1 VRVPRVASCWT
12 ERSEWLVLTAVFLT
26 RDKLSAS
33 RLPVC
38 RFPLNSSALVS
49 GCNAS
54 SAGLSSAL
62 RLGSVIV
69 IFMLMLGP
77 VLMRMLVLT
86 CESADGGS
94 ARPSDESARQ
104 NRAPTEYAN
113 GRPSSRP
120 DSTTCNSSFFA
131 VRQ

>member
-1 VRVPRVASCWT
+1 MKAWKISQSDYDDLFSKRY
-12 ERSEWLVLTAVFLT
+12 
-26 RDKLSAS
+26 
-33 RLPVC
+33 
-38 RFPLNSSALVS
+38 
-49 GCNAS
+49 
-54 SAGLSSAL
+54 
-62 RLGSVIV
+62 
-69 IFMLMLGP
+69 
-77 VLMRMLVLT
+77 
-86 CESADGGS
+86 ESADGGS

>member
-26 RDKLSAS
+26 KDKLSAA

-62 RLGSVIV
+62 LGSVIV

-77 VLMRMLVLT
+77 MLMRMPVVA
-86 CESADGGS
+86 CESADGSS
-94 ARPSDESARQ
+94 ARPSDESAR
-104 NRAPTEYAN
+104 
-113 GRPSSRP
+113 
-120 DSTTCNSSFFA
+120 
-131 VRQ
+131 